1 MTAEAK
7 PRTARL
13 SVDDWTSAALD
24 LLVREGVAGVK
35 ITTLCQELGVTKGSF
50 YWHFVDINA
59 LMVAVA
65 DQWCASQNDAVRG
78 LDVLATMPVE
88 QRLEWMA
95 SLLIEDR
102 SWSVER
108 AVRDWA
114 RTNEQVAGSVKSLD
128 QRILEVVTTT
138 MEELGFGGADARLRA
153 GALVYAGIGFVHGR
167 GSLPTPTLDEVR
179 EIIAVLTSGARPSE

>member
-1 MTAEAK
+1 MTAQEK
-7 PRTARL
+7 PRTVRL
-13 SVDDWTSAALD
+13 SVADWTSAALD

-35 ITTLCQELGVTKGSF
+35 ISTLCAELGVTKGSF

-59 LMVAVA
+59 LMAAVA

-102 SWSVER
+102 AWSVER

-114 RTNEQVAGSVKSLD
+114 RTNEQVAASVQSLD
-128 QRILEVVTTT
+128 QRILEVVTNT
-138 MEELGFGGADARLRA
+138 MEELGFDEADARLRA
-153 GALVYAGIGFVHGR
+153 GTLVYAGIGFVHGR
-167 GSLPTPTLDEVR
+167 GSLPTPTLAEVR
-179 EIIAVLTSGARPSE
+179 DIIAVLTSGNRPLA